1 MSYTRLSTVAACA
14 AALLSSPVMA
24 EEYTDLPDNVVH
36 FPLHRT
42 QPDVIGIFRRNADDT
57 VDVTMENLVTYF
69 SSELQMGSDKQSVV
83 VQIDTGSSDLWVMDS
98 SNPYCS
104 SSTSSTISSGR
115 RVNCS
120 SSSMFDPSSSSSFN
134 WNNTDFSINYG
145 DSSFANGSYAYDNI
159 VIGGKTV
166 QNANFAVANQTNST
180 TAVWGIGLL
189 GSEAVVDTINT
200 DGSFSPTYPN
210 IPLQMKN
217 QGIISQNAYSLWLND
232 VNAEEGSLLF
242 GGVDHAK
249 YTGTLQT
256 VPLLSTIRGT
266 QPNTFTVALS
276 DLSLYQ
282 GTNSAVIASMK
293 IGALLDSGSSFT
305 SLPSSVVDAVLQ
317 TLGGSYTSGYVIVPC
332 ASSGGLTFD
341 IAGIKVDV
349 PFSQMMFQLSS
360 VQCILGIIPDNT
372 YTILGDTFLRSVY
385 SVYDIDSLEIAL
397 APVVYN
403 ATDSN
408 VEAITSGIPSASQAP
423 EYSSTNTSSVIYT
436 TVPKFYVTG
445 SRGASYG
452 DYPSG
457 SATATSTSIVSG
469 SDKNSTGTATSKSAT
484 SSSKSTSTSSS
495 SRSKNEAVR
504 QNIGLAGIFGA
515 VGGLLMLL

>member
-1 MSYTRLSTVAACA
+1 MSYTRLSTVAALA
-14 AALLSSPVMA
+14 AAFLASPAVA
-24 EEYTDLPDNVVH
+24 EEYTDLPDKVVH

-42 QPDVIGIFRRNADDT
+42 QPDVLGIYRRNSDDSIE
-57 VDVTMENLVTYF
+57 VTMENMVTYF
-69 SSELQMGSDKQSVV
+69 SSELEMGSDQQSVV
-83 VQIDTGSSDLWVMDS
+83 VQIDTGSSDLWVMES

-104 SSTSSTISSGR
+104 SASDSTISSSR

-120 SSSMFDPSSSSSFN
+120 SESMFDPSTSSSFH
-134 WNNTDFSINYG
+134 WNSTDFSINYG
-145 DSSFANGSYAYDNI
+145 DSSFANGSYGYDNI

-166 QNANFAVANQTNST
+166 SNANFAVANQTNST

-189 GSEAVVDTINT
+189 GSEAIVDTINT

-210 IPLQMKN
+210 IPVQMKN
-217 QGIISQNAYSLWLND
+217 QGIIAQNAYSLWLND
-232 VNAEEGSLLF
+232 VNSEEGSLLF

-249 YTGTLQT
+249 YTGTLQS

-266 QPNTFTVALS
+266 QPNSFTVALG

-282 GTNSAVIASMK
+282 GSNSAVIASMK

-305 SLPSSVVDAVLQ
+305 SLPATVVDTIIQA
-317 TLGGSYTSGYVIVPC
+317 LGGSYTSGYVIVPC

-341 IAGIKVDV
+341 IAGITVDV
-349 PFSQMMFQLSS
+349 PFSQMMFELSKE
-360 VQCILGIIPDNT
+360 QCILGIIPDNS

-445 SRGASYG
+445 TRGSSYG

-457 SATATSTSIVSG
+457 VTTASATNTATGTNNATGTSTSR
-469 SDKNSTGTATSKSAT
+469 
-484 SSSKSTSTSSS
+484 TSTASVSSS
-495 SRSKNEAVR
+495 SSHSKNEAAR
-504 QNIGLAGIFGA
+504 SNIGLAGLVGA
-515 VGGLLMLL
+515 VGGLLMLI